1 MDTAWRLAQRLWLC
15 LFVLSLGSTTL
26 TSADPQQYPQFA
38 QQRLDSAI
46 VTEFIPATVV
56 KQHLDAVTPQV
67 VVDVRDRDSYDKGH
81 IPGALS
87 MPLETFPARL
97 TELPTSTPIVL
108 Y

>member
-1 MDTAWRLAQRLWLC
+1 MYITRRLAQRLWLC
-15 LFVLSLGSTTL
+15 LFILGLGSTPL
-26 TSADPQQYPQFA
+26 ISADPQHYPQFA

-46 VTEFIPATVV
+46 TVEFITATAV
-56 KQHLDAVTPQV
+56 KQQLDTATPQV
-67 VVDVRDRDSYDKGH
+67 VVDVRDRESYDKGH

-97 TELPTSTPIVL
+97 ADLSARTPIVL

>member
-1 MDTAWRLAQRLWLC
+1 MYTARRLAQQLWLC
-15 LFVLSLGSTTL
+15 LVILGLGSTTL
-26 TSADPQQYPQFA
+26 TSADPQLYPQFA

-46 VTEFIPATVV
+46 AIEFIPAAAV
-56 KQHLDAVTPQV
+56 KQRLDAGAPQV
-67 VVDVRDRDSYDKGH
+67 LVDVRDRDSYDKGH

-97 TELPTSTPIVL
+97 TELPASTPIVL